1 MRFSIE
7 PENRKYVEECGF
19 LSFVRKFGEKDGK
32 KSMDT
37 ATKGGIDAAKTA
49 SKIVVQ
55 KKKTAE
61 ATGDLIGNRIADKV
75 ISTGKTKK

>member
-1 MRFSIE
+1 MRSSVE
-7 PENRKYVEECGF
+7 PENRKYVEEYGF

-37 ATKGGIDAAKTA
+37 ATKGIDAAKTA

-55 KKKTAE
+55 KK
-61 ATGDLIGNRIADKV
+61 N
-75 ISTGKTKK
+75 KKKQQKQQEI

>member
-7 PENRKYVEECGF
+7 PENRKYVEEYGF

-37 ATKGGIDAAKTA
+37 ATKGGTDAAETA